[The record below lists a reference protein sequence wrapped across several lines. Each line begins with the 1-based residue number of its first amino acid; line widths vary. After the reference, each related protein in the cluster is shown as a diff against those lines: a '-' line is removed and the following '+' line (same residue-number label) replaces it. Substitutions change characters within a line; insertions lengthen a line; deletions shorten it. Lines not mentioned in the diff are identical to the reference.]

1 MNRRKKEDKFQ
12 QQSILEGD
20 TLTCYDIHGSA
31 DTCMYLKQVKNVDQ
45 NDVIRRGGGG
55 GLRTTVLVFFRIFI
69 FLKNDNCK

>member
-20 TLTCYDIHGSA
+20 TFTCYDSHGSA

-45 NDVIRRGGGG
+45 NDVIRRGGGVEDHCPCI
-55 GLRTTVLVFFRIFI
+55 LQNFHFFE
-69 FLKNDNCK
+69 K

>member
-55 GLRTTVLVFFRIFI
+55 G
-69 FLKNDNCK
+69 

>member
-20 TLTCYDIHGSA
+20 KLTCYDSHGSA

-45 NDVIRRGGGG
+45 NDVIKRGGGG
-55 GLRTTVLVFFRIFI
+55 GGG
-69 FLKNDNCK
+69 

>member
-20 TLTCYDIHGSA
+20 MFTCYDSHGSA

-55 GLRTTVLVFFRIFI
+55 G
-69 FLKNDNCK
+69 